1 VKTISMHSLHRHF
14 LILVAS
20 ALALLAAGTVS
31 AAPSQPADVTIRAAT
46 EEFQALIKA
55 NHEKYRADLPGFYKV
70 VEEKVVPHFDTKGI
84 AQLVLGRNW
93 KTATPEQRT
102 RFEAAF
108 KDSLIR
114 TYARAMLDYHDSV
127 KAEWAPLRAEAGADD
142 VTINAKILRTNAPP
156 IPLSFSV
163 HAVGDAWKIYDIA
176 VENISLITNFRSQL
190 NVEIK
195 ANGLDAVIKKF
206 EDNTYLRENPPAPAT

>member
-1 VKTISMHSLHRHF
+1 MKTAMNLSTRF
-14 LILVAS
+14 LV
-20 ALALLAAGTVS
+20 LLAALGFTFAAQ
-31 AAPSQPADVTIRAAT
+31 AAPSQPADVVIKAAT
-46 EEFQALIKA
+46 TEFQDLIKQ

-70 VEEKVVPHFDTKGI
+70 VEDKVVPHFDTKGI

-93 KTATPEQRT
+93 KTATPDQRT

-127 KAEWAPLRAEAGADD
+127 SAEWAPLKAAAGATD
-142 VTINAKILRTNAPP
+142 VNVNAKIIRQNAPP

-163 HAVGDAWKIYDIA
+163 HAVGDVWKIYDIS

-190 NVEIK
+190 NTEIK

-206 EDNTYLRENPPAPAT
+206 EDNTYLKQNPPAAAS